1 MALLVLL
8 NLPVWILAVL
18 GISSVSNHYVDARR
32 KERGFRAGRC
42 QKPDGTTPDR
52 ICGMPIVAHMDVYG
66 AYGYKFFKWLC
77 DEHARDGERRMRGGL
92 YRIEWLRE
100 GAPSTQ

>member
-1 MALLVLL
+1 MFLLM
-8 NLPVWILAVL
+8 NLPLWILGVL
-18 GISSVSNHYVDARR
+18 GISALVSHWTDRWR
-32 KERGFRAGRC
+32 KERAFRAGRC
-42 QKPDGTTPDR
+42 QKPDETTPDH

-66 AYGYKFFKWLC
+66 AYGYKFFQWLC

-100 GAPSTQ
+100 EATSTH